1 MGITN
6 YLAQY
11 LELEKMKKLVG
22 LLLFVLGFTLTGW
35 AQPDTAPV
43 ETINGKK
50 YFVHIVQQGNTL
62 YGIHQLYNTSV
73 EALMAEN
80 SGLSNELT
88 VGQRILIPI
97 VIGDPKFYQ
106 KHTVAQGETLYGI
119 SKKYNCSVDDLMKM
133 NLNLLEGISP
143 GQELTVPR

>member
-62 YGIHQLYNTSV
+62 YGIHQLYNTSI
-73 EALMAEN
+73 ETLMAEN
-80 SGLSNELT
+80 NGL
-88 VGQRILIPI
+88 
-97 VIGDPKFYQ
+97 
-106 KHTVAQGETLYGI
+106 
-119 SKKYNCSVDDLMKM
+119 
-133 NLNLLEGISP
+133 
-143 GQELTVPR
+143 